1 MTETLKKE
9 NNFSITEGLPKN
21 LQGVKWTSKIP
32 KGAVLRIEYENGAFI
47 DIENRVNADTRVE
60 ELRVS
65 YSQLVYGE
73 DGGNSTMAEDDMLG
87 EWTNTFKKKII
98 YGGLHQ

>member
-1 MTETLKKE
+1 MTGTLKKE

-21 LQGVKWTSKIP
+21 LQGVEWTSKIP
-32 KGAVLRIEYENGAFI
+32 EGAIIRIEYENGAFI
-47 DIENRVNADTRVE
+47 DIENKVNSKTEVE

-87 EWTNTFKKKII
+87 EWSNTFKKKII
-98 YGGLHQ
+98 HGGLHQ

>member
-1 MTETLKKE
+1 MTGTLKKE

-21 LQGVKWTSKIP
+21 LQGVEWTSKIP
-32 KGAVLRIEYENGAFI
+32 EGAIIRIEYENGAFI
-47 DIENRVNADTRVE
+47 DIENKVNSKTEVE

-87 EWTNTFKKKII
+87 EWSNTFKKKII
-98 YGGLHQ
+98 HGGLQ

>member
-1 MTETLKKE
+1 MTGTLNKE
-9 NNFSITEGLPKN
+9 NNFSITKGLPKN
-21 LQGVKWTSKIP
+21 LQGVEWTSKIP

-47 DIENRVNADTRVE
+47 DIENRVNADKRVE

>member
-1 MTETLKKE
+1 MTGTLKKE

-21 LQGVKWTSKIP
+21 LQGVEWTSKIP
-32 KGAVLRIEYENGAFI
+32 EGAILRIEYENGAFI
-47 DIENRVNADTRVE
+47 DIENKVNSETGVE

-65 YSQLVYGE
+65 YSQFVYGE

-87 EWTNTFKKKII
+87 EWSNTFKKKII
-98 YGGLHQ
+98 HGGLQQ

>member
-1 MTETLKKE
+1 MTGTLKKE

-21 LQGVKWTSKIP
+21 LQGVEWTSKIP
-32 KGAVLRIEYENGAFI
+32 EGAILRIEYENGAFI
-47 DIENRVNADTRVE
+47 DIENKE
-60 ELRVS
+60 EALKVS

-87 EWTNTFKKKII
+87 EWSNTFKKKII
-98 YGGLHQ
+98 HGGLH

>member
-1 MTETLKKE
+1 MIGILKKE

-21 LQGVKWTSKIP
+21 LQGVGWTSKIP
-32 KGAVLRIEYENGAFI
+32 EGAILRIEYENGAFI
-47 DIENRVNADTRVE
+47 DIENKEE

-73 DGGNSTMAEDDMLG
+73 DGGNSTMTEDDMLG
-87 EWTNTFKKKII
+87 EWSNTFKKKII
-98 YGGLHQ
+98 HGGLQ